1 MDTKELKFVL
11 KLLGCENYRS
21 SLTASAFKDFK
32 GKEKIC
38 RDLSDRQLIDFSR
51 EIATVKIL
59 SPGQDLLN
67 DPAESPPITDKE
79 LKVLEKIS
87 KAENKITP
95 SEIKS
100 SSLKSAEK
108 EAILTN
114 LSERGLIEAETKI
127 KKAKA
132 EVWITER
139 GIEYLRD
146 DYNPTGNANINF
158 DLLSDYLRFL
168 RKYLPAKPEQES
180 HSAATNGDTSNGTI
194 LNFTDEDI
202 LQTIQK
208 LDRELGTENYLP
220 IFHVRQKLQPP
231 LSRDEL
237 DNALYRLEEAERIE
251 LSTLEEPGSYTPEQI
266 DAGIPE
272 DGEGSL
278 FFITVD

>member
-1 MDTKELKFVL
+1 METKELKFLL

-21 SLTASAFKDFK
+21 GLTASGFKDFK

-59 SPGQDLLN
+59 SPGQDLLS
-67 DPAESPPITDKE
+67 DPAQSPITDKE
-79 LKVLEKIS
+79 FKVLEKIG

-108 EAILTN
+108 EAILTT

-146 DYNPTGNANINF
+146 DYDPKGNANLNF
-158 DLLSDYLRFL
+158 DLLGDYLRFL
-168 RKYLPAKPEQES
+168 RKYLPPKPKQES
-180 HSAATNGDTSNGTI
+180 DSAATNGEAPAGKI
-194 LNFTDEDI
+194 LNVSDEDI

-208 LDRELGTENYLP
+208 LDQELGTENYLP
-220 IFHVRQKLQPP
+220 IFHVRQKLQPQ

-237 DNALYRLEEAERIE
+237 DKALYRLEEAERIE
-251 LSTLEEPGSYTPEQI
+251 LSALEEPGDYTPEQI